1 MLLLPSAVL
10 WEEEGGRSRSGE
22 TERQRGGQG
31 DQSQCSNI
39 AVPGSS
45 EPSRAWPARSQ
56 HCANIMEAFGDESYV
71 GIKEMTMDMKVKLF
85 MGIV

>member
-1 MLLLPSAVL
+1 MQY
-10 WEEEGGRSRSGE
+10 WGRRREVEAGVE
-22 TERQRGGQG
+22 RQRQRGGQG

-45 EPSRAWPARSQ
+45 EPSVAWPARCQ

-71 GIKEMTMDMKVKLF
+71 GIKEMTMDMKVKLLYGESVIT
-85 MGIV
+85 M